1 MRGSHKSGLCLPF
14 PAPANDLEPHSMTLR
29 PTSLPAF
36 GVFAVAARHQNFA
49 NAAEELG
56 LTASAVSHHVRG
68 LEATLGVKLFQRH
81 ARGATLTDEGR
92 SLADAANV
100 ALSDLDA
107 VAVALNTEAR
117 KAARVRVAALHS
129 LAYCWLLPRLS
140 RFVAAYPRIRLSFET
155 GIAITRFDHTGPD
168 LAIRHGAGSW
178 PGLTADHIMDE
189 YLFPAA
195 APTMKG
201 LNAVTDAAQVANLP
215 LVTDLAHQGWR
226 EWFRS
231 AGVRGVRLPEMHSFT
246 DSTDAMQAAVL
257 GFGAILARSRIV
269 EPYIRDGRLVRLSGP
284 AVKARYGYYAVYPT
298 HRRPAGGVAHFLSWL
313 KQEAA
318 RESNE
323 MPPVFEPSRAD

>member
-1 MRGSHKSGLCLPF
+1 MSRIPLT
-14 PAPANDLEPHSMTLR
+14 MTLR
-29 PTSLPAF
+29 PTALPAF

-56 LTASAVSHHVRG
+56 LSASAVSHHVRG
-68 LEATLGVKLFQRH
+68 LEAALGVKLFQRH
-81 ARGATLTDEGR
+81 ARGVALTDEGR

-107 VAVALNTEAR
+107 VAVALNTETQ

-129 LAYCWLLPRLS
+129 LTYCWLLPRLS
-140 RFVAAYPRIRLSFET
+140 RFVAANPNIRLSFET

-178 PGLTADHIMDE
+178 PGLTADPIMDE

-195 APTMKG
+195 TPTMQG
-201 LNAVTDAAQVANLP
+201 LQAVTEAAHVANLP

-269 EPYIRDGRLVRLSGP
+269 EPYIRDGRLVRLAGP

-298 HRRPAGGVAHFLSWL
+298 HRRPTAGVARFLSWVR
-313 KQEAA
+313 QEAA
-318 RESNE
+318 LESNE
-323 MPPVFEPSRAD
+323 TPGVFNTATS

>member
-1 MRGSHKSGLCLPF
+1 
-14 PAPANDLEPHSMTLR
+14 MTLR
-29 PTSLPAF
+29 PTALPAF

-68 LEATLGVKLFQRH
+68 LESTLGVKLFQRH
-81 ARGATLTDEGR
+81 ARGVALTDEGR

-107 VAVALNTEAR
+107 VAVALNSDAR
-117 KAARVRVAALHS
+117 QATRVRVAALHS
-129 LAYCWLLPRLS
+129 LTYCWLLPRLS
-140 RFVAAYPRIRLSFET
+140 RFVAAHPRIRLSFET

-195 APTMKG
+195 SPTMKG
-201 LNAVTDAAQVANLP
+201 LHAVTEAAHVANLP
-215 LVTDLAHQGWR
+215 MVTDLAHQGWR

-257 GFGAILARSRIV
+257 GYGAILARSRIV
-269 EPYIRDGRLVRLSGP
+269 DPYIRDGRLVRLCGP
-284 AVKARYGYYAVYPT
+284 AVKARYGYYAVYPS
-298 HRRPAGGVAHFLSWL
+298 HRRPTASVENFLSWL
-313 KQEAA
+313 RQEGA
-318 RESNE
+318 RASNE
-323 MPPVFEPSRAD
+323 MPPVFTPPGTACATMSSVESKPDGAP